1 VNPQEINQRIAQA
14 KSRYNAS
21 KGQADGLLHDA
32 QTLFVSTI
40 AEIIDSQLTE
50 IAQLQG
56 ENKKLRTD
64 LDVNKN
70 LTKRDKQ
77 IIQETKKK

>member
-1 VNPQEINQRIAQA
+1 MNPQEINGRIAQA

-32 QTLFVSTI
+32 QSLFVSTI

-50 IAQLQG
+50 IAQLKAP
-56 ENKKLRTD
+56 KK
-64 LDVNKN
+64 
-70 LTKRDKQ
+70 
-77 IIQETKKK
+77 EEKKGK

>member
-1 VNPQEINQRIAQA
+1 MEPQEINNRIAQA

-40 AEIIDSQLTE
+40 ASIIDSQLTE
-50 IAQLQG
+50 IAQL
-56 ENKKLRTD
+56 KAL
-64 LDVNKN
+64 
-70 LTKRDKQ
+70 KRDTRLADAV
-77 IIQETKKK
+77 ESNTKKKK

>member
-1 VNPQEINQRIAQA
+1 MEPQEINGRIAQA

-32 QTLFVSTI
+32 QTLFVTTM

-50 IAQLQG
+50 IAQLKAP
-56 ENKKLRTD
+56 KKET
-64 LDVNKN
+64 
-70 LTKRDKQ
+70 TKE
-77 IIQETKKK
+77 IKKK